1 MKKRLAMIVTM
12 LVVTVSMA
20 ACGGKKDTTADK
32 ESVIN
37 TEATEEVAET
47 EEPATEELEAATETE
62 EPETEA
68 VAEQKTTG
76 KLESNTSSAEN
87 TAAQP
92 SDNNTSKSNKS
103 NSNSGNKASAG
114 STASAGTTT
123 SNSSGTTGSNNS
135 NTNASNNNATP
146 AHVHTAHVH
155 TWVLHEGSGH
165 YETQV
170 VKEAWDEPVYETQAR
185 SICNQCGA
193 DITDN
198 IDEHF
203 MYAINNGLDCGGWH
217 IEYIKTQT
225 GVQHH
230 DAETKQVYVQ
240 DVAPY
245 AQCSGCGEIGPVGS
259 GISIN

>member
-12 LVVTVSMA
+12 LMVTVSMA

-47 EEPATEELEAATETE
+47 EEPATEEVEAATETE

-68 VAEQKTTG
+68 AAEQETTG

-123 SNSSGTTGSNNS
+123 SNSSGTTGSSNS
-135 NTNASNNNATP
+135 NTNASANNAAP
-146 AHVHTAHVH
+146 AHEHK
-155 TWVLHEGSGH
+155 WVLHEGSGH

-170 VKEAWDEPVYETQAR
+170 VKEAWDEQIYETQAKT
-185 SICNQCGA
+185 ICNQCGA
-193 DITDN
+193 DITGI
-198 IDEHF
+198 IDQHAQESG
-203 MYAINNGLDCGGWH
+203 YTCGRSYR
-217 IEYIKTQT
+217 IDYVQVQT
-225 GVQHH
+225 GTVHH
-230 DAETKQVYVQ
+230 DAETKQVWVQ

>member
-12 LVVTVSMA
+12 LMVTVSMA

-146 AHVHTAHVH
+146 AHVHT
-155 TWVLHEGSGH
+155 WVLHEGSGH

>member
-12 LVVTVSMA
+12 LMVTVSMA

-103 NSNSGNKASAG
+103 NSNSGNKASTG

-123 SNSSGTTGSNNS
+123 SNSSGTTGSSNSNTDNS
-135 NTNASNNNATP
+135 NTNASNSNAAP
-146 AHVHTAHVH
+146 AHEHK
-155 TWVLHEGSGH
+155 WVLHEGSGH

-170 VKEAWDEPVYETQAR
+170 VKEAWDEPVYEMQAR
-185 SICNQCGA
+185 DICNQCGA
-193 DITDN
+193 ELTADN
-198 IDEHF
+198 IDAH
-203 MYAINNGLDCGGWH
+203 YKKNIDTCWSWRT
-217 IEYIKTQT
+217 EYVQVQT
-225 GVQHH
+225 GTVHH
-230 DAETKQVYVQ
+230 DAETKQVWVQ

>member
-12 LVVTVSMA
+12 LIVTVSMA

-68 VAEQKTTG
+68 VAEQETTG

-123 SNSSGTTGSNNS
+123 SNSSGTTGSSNS
-135 NTNASNNNATP
+135 NTNASANSAAP
-146 AHVHTAHVH
+146 AHVH

-170 VKEAWDEPVYETQAR
+170 VKEAWDEPVYEMREITR
-185 SICNQCGA
+185 CSTCNA
-193 DITDN
+193 DISSWSEEQIGD
-198 IDEHF
+198 
-203 MYAINNGLDCGGWH
+203 H
-217 IEYIKTQT
+217 IEAHILAGEDKGGYYSTGERVQT
-225 GVQHH
+225 GTKHH
-230 DAETKQVYVQ
+230 DAETKQVWVQ

>member
-12 LVVTVSMA
+12 LMVTVSMA

-68 VAEQKTTG
+68 VAEQETTG

-103 NSNSGNKASAG
+103 NSNSGNKASTG

-123 SNSSGTTGSNNS
+123 SNSSGTTGSSNSNTDNS
-135 NTNASNNNATP
+135 NTNASNNNAAP
-146 AHVHTAHVH
+146 AHEHK
-155 TWVLHEGSGH
+155 WVLHEGSGH

-170 VKEAWDEPVYETQAR
+170 VKEAWDEPVYEMQAR
-185 SICNQCGA
+185 DICNQCGA
-193 DITDN
+193 ELTADN
-198 IDEHF
+198 IDAH
-203 MYAINNGLDCGGWH
+203 YKKNIDTCWSWRT
-217 IEYIKTQT
+217 EYVQVQT
-225 GVQHH
+225 GTVHH
-230 DAETKQVYVQ
+230 DAETKQVWVQ